1 MSKFVIIDLE
11 YHRSTLVDLNEE
23 FFTWVYTEIRTNYN
37 IEVLPTDDI
46 SYREF
51 ANIIVD
57 EFAFFTPPEGIS
69 YLLYEDDKVAG
80 MGALRNMNKNIGEI
94 TRMYIR
100 PKHRGKGLGK
110 ELLQQLLKKGEE
122 FGFSTIYL
130 NTAPFMKS
138 AQRMYHSFGF
148 IEREEYPGSELL
160 ESIKPFW
167 LFMEKEL

>member
-1 MSKFVIIDLE
+1 VTNFVVIDLE
-11 YHRSTLVDLNEE
+11 SHRSILVDLNEE
-23 FFTWVYTEIRTNYN
+23 FFTYVYKEVSKNFN
-37 IEVLPTDDI
+37 IDVLPTNDI

-69 YLLYEDDKVAG
+69 YLLYLDEEVVG
-80 MGALRNMNKNIGEI
+80 MGALRNMNKDIGEI

-100 PKHRGKGLGK
+100 PDYRGKGLGK
-110 ELLQQLLKKGEE
+110 KILKQLLKKGKE

-130 NTAPFMKS
+130 NTAPFMES
-138 AQRMYHSFGF
+138 ARQMYHSFGF
-148 IEREEYPGSELL
+148 IEREEYSGSELP
-160 ESIKPFW
+160 EMIKPFW